1 MSRGADAS
9 AVDLVGTIRATTVE
23 ATLAR
28 TRELLRAF
36 GITRIGNVTGLD
48 HVGVPTWQV
57 VRPLARS
64 LTVSQGKGLT
74 DGLAQASGIM
84 ESIELHHAEHFVPR
98 GHRKSLRDA
107 ARDQRYV
114 NPLLLPVLPGARID
128 DDASVEWIEG
138 LDLASAASRW
148 VPRDC
153 IDLDS
158 VSRRKPRLFLGSS
171 NGLASGNTRSEAVLH
186 ALCELI
192 ERDQVSFW
200 HAQKYLV
207 ADAPPTR
214 LRLDSVSS
222 PGCEWLLRLCRDA
235 GLQVAAWYVTQDIP
249 MPCFTC
255 TVLDHRGET
264 FYPQRASGH
273 GCHPFRRI
281 ALSRAITEALQS
293 RLTHIAGGRD
303 DMFWAL
309 YRDVLPVDNRKG
321 RRLARELAGEPQ
333 QIAFDDIPEAPVL
346 ATIDEM
352 LGWAMATLR
361 SAGFSQVIVVDLIQ
375 RRFGVPV
382 VHVTV
387 PGLEGPIGKPGYT
400 PGPRMQQ
407 LLQRR
412 RLS

>member
-1 MSRGADAS
+1 MRTGAGAS
-9 AVDLVGTIRATTVE
+9 AIDLGSTVRAATAD

-28 TRELLRAF
+28 AGELVRAV

-48 HVGVPTWQV
+48 HVGMPTWQV

-74 DGLAQASGIM
+74 DELAQASGIM

-114 NPLLLPVLPGARID
+114 NPVLLPILPAARVD
-128 DDASVEWIEG
+128 EHTPVDWIEG
-138 LDLASAASRW
+138 LDLASGATRW

-153 IDLDS
+153 VDLDS
-158 VSRRKPRLFLGSS
+158 VSKRKPRVFLGSS
-171 NGLASGNTRSEAVLH
+171 NGLASGNTRTEAILH
-186 ALCELI
+186 ALCEVV
-192 ERDQVSFW
+192 ERDQVSIW
-200 HAQKYLV
+200 HARRHFG
-207 ADAPPTR
+207 AEAPPTR
-214 LRLDSVSS
+214 LRLDTVSS
-222 PGCEWLLRLCRDA
+222 PACEWLLRACREA
-235 GLQVAAWYVTQDIP
+235 RLEVAAWYATHDIGI
-249 MPCFTC
+249 PCFTC

-273 GCHPFRRI
+273 GCHPLRRI
-281 ALSRAITEALQS
+281 ALSRAISEALQS

-303 DMFWAL
+303 DMFWSL
-309 YRDVLPVDNRKG
+309 YRDVLPVDNPEG
-321 RRLARELAGEPQ
+321 HRLTRDFATEPQ
-333 QIAFDDIPEAPVL
+333 QVGFDDIPEAPDL

-352 LGWAMATLR
+352 LNWGLAALR
-361 SAGFSQVIVVDLIQ
+361 SAGFSQVIVVDLAQ
-375 RRFGVPV
+375 PRFGVPV

-407 LLQRR
+407 LLPQG
-412 RLS
+412 LS